1 MKYQDYITV
10 SSLKEA
16 LEQLEKYGKDAV
28 IVAGSSHSATAAV
41 CVNSMK

>member
-10 SSLKEA
+10 FSLKEA

-28 IVAGSSHSATAAV
+28 IVAGATDLAV
-41 CVNSMK
+41 KAR